1 MRYLSVINTLLIQ
14 GDPKKKKNGLRVFRI
29 IRIGARFFLGHPV
42 RFERVMHTLDIG
54 SAY

>member
-1 MRYLSVINTLLIQ
+1 MRYLSVINTLLTQ
-14 GDPKKKKNGLRVFRI
+14 GDPKKKNGPRVFRI